1 MRRIYLT
8 TLTIASTAL
17 LQTPANAQKA
27 DDPNMG
33 HFYMGRQQV
42 TITDDAPIVNDQR
55 TNGGGTP
62 QGMNGALPGRP
73 RGLPTAGWQS
83 YSPITPSLSTNLP
96 KVNNGV
102 PKPVAPV
109 AAKTPKGLKGNA
121 GGLGAGAGAAGKGK
135 SPTPQGDPNVV
146 KTYKPYTRY
155 QNPDS
160 AGISASDNANQQST
174 SNVRGS
180 VLHWARGH
188 H

>member
-8 TLTIASTAL
+8 TITIASAAF
-17 LQTPANAQKA
+17 LQIPAHAQKA
-27 DDPNMG
+27 DDPNIG
-33 HFYMGRQQV
+33 HFYMGRQQI
-42 TITDDAPIVNDQR
+42 TITDDAPLVNDQR
-55 TNGGGTP
+55 TRGGAAP
-62 QGMNGALPGRP
+62 AGMNGALPGRP

-83 YSPITPSLSTNLP
+83 YSPVAPSLSTNLP

-109 AAKTPKGLKGNA
+109 ANKPPRGMKGNA
-121 GGLGAGAGAAGKGK
+121 GALGAGKGK
-135 SPTPQGDPNVV
+135 SATPQGDPNVV

-160 AGISASDNANQQST
+160 AGISATDNANQQST